1 MSKMFRVEI
10 SGGGGAFIEDG
21 RKLIYR
27 LKKG

>member
-10 SGGGGAFIEDG
+10 SGGGAFIEDG